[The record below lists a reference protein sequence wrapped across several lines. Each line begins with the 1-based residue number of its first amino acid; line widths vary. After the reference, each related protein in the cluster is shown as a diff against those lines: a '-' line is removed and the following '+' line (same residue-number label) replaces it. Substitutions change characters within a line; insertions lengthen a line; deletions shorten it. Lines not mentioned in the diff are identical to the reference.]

1 MQGLQRASCII
12 LGLELIYENDFR
24 IFFNSFTICSDASGI
39 RDRWAS
45 FANGKVLNTIVRKA
59 SHFLDVYYLLNIRHT
74 IQKVFV
80 FSYYSLLGKVDN

>member
-1 MQGLQRASCII
+1 MKMIFEFFLIRS
-12 LGLELIYENDFR
+12 LFVLTLVVLEIDEQVLPM
-24 IFFNSFTICSDASGI
+24 
-39 RDRWAS
+39 
-45 FANGKVLNTIVRKA
+45 VLNTIVRKA